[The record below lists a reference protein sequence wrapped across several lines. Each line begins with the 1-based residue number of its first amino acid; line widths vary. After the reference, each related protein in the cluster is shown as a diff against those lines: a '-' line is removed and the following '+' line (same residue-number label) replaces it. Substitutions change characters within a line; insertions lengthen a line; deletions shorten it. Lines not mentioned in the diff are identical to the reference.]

1 VTAPQA
7 TLRPH
12 TGSSHGWALVD
23 ARRKDELIRAIA
35 IGRATAGP
43 LHAELDL
50 TDRCNVACYFCNQ
63 QDTRTKLQI
72 PLERAV
78 GLIDEMAEAGLA
90 SVRLSGGGDPLHHR
104 EILAILDHLHR
115 RGVVVDN
122 LTTNA
127 VSLTPSVARRLIDQE
142 AREVNVSLNTVDGAD
157 YRRMMQVKPALFDRV
172 LDNVRHLLAVRGERR
187 LPIVTLQ
194 FLLDRRNAP
203 RALEMD
209 DLAREIGAD
218 RIVLSA
224 VQQIADDRLSGSD
237 LLDAGDAERLLPVFT
252 EIYRRHPPG
261 EPLDLELNLDVQGL
275 GPMLAAARRR
285 AGAAPA
291 SPFPIAPSFRAQ
303 DGGCFFAWYS
313 TAITGNG
320 NVYPCCQLIRPK
332 GPVMGNVL
340 EQGAGGVWHGE
351 RYERLRHEMREA
363 LLDGA
368 DRNLD
373 PARFEI
379 LDPVCHTPGR
389 CWLKTMYFQWDD
401 AFYAR
406 LHEAVEAAR
415 TNRARVR
422 VARGAAAAVTGR
434 LPWLAP
440 AVDRLR
446 DASRPLRVWLRH
458 RFGLDLTEAS

>member
-1 VTAPQA
+1 VSAHPA
-7 TLRPH
+7 TVRPH
-12 TGSSHGWALVD
+12 TGSSHGWGLVD
-23 ARRKDELIRAIA
+23 ARRKEELIRAIA
-35 IGRATAGP
+35 AGRDTAGP

-72 PLERAV
+72 PLERV
-78 GLIDEMAEAGLA
+78 VELIDEMAEAGLA

-104 EILAILDHLHR
+104 EILAVLDHFEA
-115 RGVVVDN
+115 RGVVLDN

-127 VSLTPSVARRLIDQE
+127 VSLTPAVARRLVDQE

-157 YRRMMQVKPALFDRV
+157 YRRMMQVKPAVFDRV

-194 FLLDRRNAP
+194 FLLDRHNAE

-209 DLAREIGAD
+209 DLTREIGAD

-224 VQQIADDRLSGSD
+224 VQQIPDDRLAAAD
-237 LLDAGDAERLLPVFT
+237 LLDAGDGERLLPVFT
-252 EIYRRHPPG
+252 ELYRRHPPG
-261 EPLDLELNLDVQGL
+261 DSLDLELNLDVQGL

-291 SPFPIAPSFRAQ
+291 SPFPIAPSFRAE

-340 EQGAGGVWHGE
+340 EDGAAGVWHGE
-351 RYERLRHEMREA
+351 RYARLRGEMREA

-368 DRNLD
+368 DRTLD

-406 LHEAVEAAR
+406 LHEALEGAR

-422 VARGAAAAVTGR
+422 AARGAAAAVAGR

-458 RFGLDLTEAS
+458 RLGLDLTEAA